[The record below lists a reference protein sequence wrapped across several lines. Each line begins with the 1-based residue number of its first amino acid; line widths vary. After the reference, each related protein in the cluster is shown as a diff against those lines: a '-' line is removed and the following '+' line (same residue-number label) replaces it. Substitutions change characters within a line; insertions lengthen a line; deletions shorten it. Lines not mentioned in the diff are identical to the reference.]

1 MYAVAATGTDQ
12 QTNFTD
18 ILRNS
23 FIEDFA
29 MDSLSIIDIILSFT
43 MAFGVGLFIYFV
55 YRITYRGV
63 LYSPMFNGTLLMM
76 TMITCLIIMTISTN
90 IVLSLGMVGALSIV
104 RFRTAIKDPL
114 DIVFMFW
121 AIASGISSG
130 AGLYLLTIIGAVV
143 IGAIIFVLSRKK
155 HTDTMYLLV
164 IHYTEEANDEV
175 KRALQKLNYELKSK
189 IVRKGAVEL
198 TAEIRLKIDNTS
210 FLNELVETEGVRDA
224 SLVKYN
230 GDYAV

>member
-1 MYAVAATGTDQ
+1 MAT
-12 QTNFTD
+12 QTGNNELTTFTD
-18 ILRNS
+18 IIRDS
-23 FIEDFA
+23 FIQDFA
-29 MDSLSIIDIILSFT
+29 MDSLSIIDILLSLNV
-43 MAFGVGLFIYFV
+43 AFGVGLFIYFV

-63 LYSPMFNGTLLMM
+63 LYSPTFNGTLLMM

-130 AGLYLLTIIGAVV
+130 AGLYLLTGIGAIV
-143 IGAIIFVLSRKK
+143 IGAIIYILSQRK

-164 IHYTEEANDEV
+164 IHYTDEANDEV
-175 KRALQKLNYELKSK
+175 KRILQKMKYELKSK
-189 IVRKGAVEL
+189 IVRKGAIEL

-210 FLNELVETEGVRDA
+210 FLNELVDTEGVRDA

>member
-1 MYAVAATGTDQ
+1 MTGAEATNQ
-12 QTNFTD
+12 QTTFTD
-18 ILRNS
+18 ILRDS
-23 FIEDFA
+23 FIQDFA
-29 MDSLSIIDIILSFT
+29 MDSLSIIDILLSLT
-43 MAFGVGLFIYFV
+43 VAFGVGLFIYFI

-63 LYSPMFNGTLLMM
+63 LYSPTFNGTLLMM
-76 TMITCLIIMTISTN
+76 SMITCLIIMTISTN

-130 AGLYLLTIIGAVV
+130 AGLYFLTLIGALV
-143 IGAIIFVLSRKK
+143 IGAIIVVMARRK

-164 IHYTEEANDEV
+164 VHYTDEANDEV
-175 KRALQKLNYELKSK
+175 KRVLQKIQYELKSK
-189 IVRKGAVEL
+189 IVRKGAIEL

-210 FLNELVETEGVRDA
+210 FLNELVDTPGVRDA

>member
-1 MYAVAATGTDQ
+1 MTGAGATNQ
-12 QTNFTD
+12 QTTFTD
-18 ILRNS
+18 ILRDS
-23 FIEDFA
+23 FIQDFA
-29 MDSLSIIDIILSFT
+29 MDSLSIIDILLSLT
-43 MAFGVGLFIYFV
+43 VAFGVGLFIYFI

-63 LYSPMFNGTLLMM
+63 LYSPTFNGTLLMM
-76 TMITCLIIMTISTN
+76 SMITCLIIMTISTN

-130 AGLYLLTIIGAVV
+130 AGLYFLTLIGALV
-143 IGAIIFVLSRKK
+143 IGAIIVVMARRK

-164 IHYTEEANDEV
+164 VHYTDEANDEV
-175 KRALQKLNYELKSK
+175 KRVLQKIQYELKSK
-189 IVRKGAVEL
+189 IVRKGAIEL

-210 FLNELVETEGVRDA
+210 FLNELVDTPGVRDA